1 MRVRALV
8 DIRKEEEEKKQE
20 NKKNPKS
27 CECEVHKI

>member
-1 MRVRALV
+1 MWVRALV
-8 DIRKEEEEKKQE
+8 DINKKEEEEE